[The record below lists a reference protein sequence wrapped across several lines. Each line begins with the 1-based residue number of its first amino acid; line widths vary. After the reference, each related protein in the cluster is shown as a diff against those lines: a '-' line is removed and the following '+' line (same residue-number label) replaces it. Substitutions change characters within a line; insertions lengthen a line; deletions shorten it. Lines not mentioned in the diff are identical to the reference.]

1 MQFAGLSH
9 EQNLKKMRLL
19 TFMQLAEGK
28 KEVEFEQIQKEME
41 LNEDDVEDFI
51 IESKYLLK

>member
-1 MQFAGLSH
+1 
-9 EQNLKKMRLL
+9 
-19 TFMQLAEGK
+19 MQLAEGK